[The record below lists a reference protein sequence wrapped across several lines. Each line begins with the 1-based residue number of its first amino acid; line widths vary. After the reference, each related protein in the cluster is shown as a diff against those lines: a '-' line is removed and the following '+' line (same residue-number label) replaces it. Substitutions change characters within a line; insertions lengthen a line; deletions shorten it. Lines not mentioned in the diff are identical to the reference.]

1 LGTVARGPRALLALV
16 LTFGAGA
23 FGAAALVTASAAGAD
38 QPHAATCSGLTCAP
52 VIQVVSMNADG
63 TIRVTYSAT
72 KGLLDRGSLSGTV
85 AWSPPATVPP
95 GAPQPVP
102 TSAPLKDGQCV
113 GNNANTFFT
122 CDFPFPTP
130 LLDGQFLLNGN
141 YQVTG
146 TAQDCV
152 LGLNCS
158 QGTGTHSAFP
168 IANPPAAP
176 TNVKAELVANN
187 SAVKISWNPSPEPDV
202 NGYQVLR
209 ADGSV
214 GCQLVTVPVPTEYAC
229 TDTPTTDGSYAY
241 HVVAHRWGPGYSTAV
256 RDQPASA
263 PSNTT
268 KAVAVVGT
276 SANTTTSVPG
286 GTGTL
291 GPAGFTGKVTPG
303 TPGKT
308 VAPGNGPSGLK
319 IAPGSPAVVSP
330 ETPVTPDPGFSPSL
344 PYGAKPPEDPGTTVA
359 SSPLAAPVAPHK
371 GKTSVG
377 TIAVIGAGLLIG
389 VIALH
394 GLWLRSEVRRSPVLE
409 VLEPET

>member
-1 LGTVARGPRALLALV
+1 LGTVARAPRALLALL
-16 LTFGAGA
+16 LTVGAGA
-23 FGAAALVTASAAGAD
+23 FGAAALATASAAGAD
-38 QPHAATCSGLTCAP
+38 QPPAATCQGLTCAP
-52 VIQVVSMNADG
+52 VVQVVSMNNADG

-72 KGLLDRGSLSGTV
+72 KGLLDLGSLSGTV

-95 GAPQPVP
+95 GAPEPVP
-102 TSAPLKDGQCV
+102 TSAPLINGKCV
-113 GNNANTFFT
+113 GNNGNTFVT
-122 CDFPFPTP
+122 CDFPFPAP
-130 LLDGQFLLNGN
+130 LLDNQFLLNGN

-146 TAQDCV
+146 TAQDCL

-158 QGTGTHSAFP
+158 QGTGSHPAFP

-176 TNVKAELVANN
+176 TNVKAELQANN
-187 SAVKISWNPSPEPDV
+187 SAVKISWSPSPEPDV

-214 GCQLVTVPVPTEYAC
+214 ACQLATVPVPTEYAC
-229 TDTPTTDGSYAY
+229 TDTPTKDGSYAY

-256 RDQPASA
+256 KDQPASA
-263 PSNTT
+263 ASNTT

-276 SANTTTSVPG
+276 SANTTTTVPG

-291 GPAGFTGKVTPG
+291 GPPGFTGKVTPG
-303 TPGKT
+303 KT
-308 VAPGNGPSGLK
+308 VAPGTGSSGLK

-344 PYGAKPPEDPGTTVA
+344 PYGAKPPQDPGTTAA